1 MTPVELVAGHVVYGI
16 ALALLYGW
24 IASMPEGASS

>member
-1 MTPVELVAGHVVYGI
+1 VAATAAGL

-24 IASMPEGASS
+24 IRKRSGVEPT